1 MGYPRRACAE
11 ALKQSNNRLEEAGE
25 MLLTNL
31 DTLITASRPMKA
43 DRDEDHAE
51 ETELMEDAS
60 HIPQLIALGA
70 ELEEARALL
79 QIHGNRLDRAAEEL
93 LQQSKTSVTTETE
106 QNPREDLL
114 ERARAVAEE
123 RGKKN
128 EYRSRLID
136 SYFSLAAKRARL
148 EEQRAADEHRR
159 TTLQTIVPDLLRN
172 SEEMDESD
180 ENNPTDQEG
189 STNYL
194 DLLLDEEETFIREYR
209 QRLVDDGMW

>member
-25 MLLTNL
+25 MLLMNL
-31 DTLITASRPMKA
+31 DTLIAASRPIKE
-43 DRDEDHAE
+43 DRDEDRVE

-93 LQQSKTSVTTETE
+93 LQQSKNSVTTESE
-106 QNPREDLL
+106 QNSEEDLF
-114 ERARAVAEE
+114 ERARSVTEK

-128 EYRSRLID
+128 EY
-136 SYFSLAAKRARL
+136 
-148 EEQRAADEHRR
+148 
-159 TTLQTIVPDLLRN
+159 
-172 SEEMDESD
+172 
-180 ENNPTDQEG
+180 
-189 STNYL
+189 
-194 DLLLDEEETFIREYR
+194 
-209 QRLVDDGMW
+209 

>member
-25 MLLTNL
+25 MLLMNL
-31 DTLITASRPMKA
+31 DTLIAASRPIKG
-43 DRDEDHAE
+43 DRDEDRVE

-93 LQQSKTSVTTETE
+93 LQQSRNPVTTESE
-106 QNPREDLL
+106 QNPEEDLL
-114 ERARAVAEE
+114 ERARAVTEK

-128 EYRSRLID
+128 EY
-136 SYFSLAAKRARL
+136 
-148 EEQRAADEHRR
+148 Q
-159 TTLQTIVPDLLRN
+159 
-172 SEEMDESD
+172 
-180 ENNPTDQEG
+180 
-189 STNYL
+189 
-194 DLLLDEEETFIREYR
+194 
-209 QRLVDDGMW
+209 

>member
-25 MLLTNL
+25 MLLMNL
-31 DTLITASRPMKA
+31 DTLIAASRPIKG
-43 DRDEDHAE
+43 DRDEDRVE

-93 LQQSKTSVTTETE
+93 LQQSRNPVTTASK
-106 QNPREDLL
+106 QNPEEDLL
-114 ERARAVAEE
+114 ERARAVTEK

-128 EYRSRLID
+128 EY
-136 SYFSLAAKRARL
+136 
-148 EEQRAADEHRR
+148 Q
-159 TTLQTIVPDLLRN
+159 
-172 SEEMDESD
+172 
-180 ENNPTDQEG
+180 
-189 STNYL
+189 
-194 DLLLDEEETFIREYR
+194 
-209 QRLVDDGMW
+209 